1 MPALGVRLQFHIV
14 EPGYGEI
21 LLDRPPA
28 HPIGLQEVDRLVA
41 ILDRL
46 ENDEALKVVC
56 VRSTGPM
63 FCAGADIAMMERQGR
78 ETDGPERL
86 ADFAHCFQDALRR
99 LRALPACT
107 VAEISGTAT
116 GGGLELALS
125 CDIRVVGGAA
135 RLGVP
140 EILLGLIPAAGG
152 TQLIAE
158 IAGKSVA
165 SRMVLTGELIDGR
178 EAHRLNLVH
187 YLADDVQATCRT
199 LCRQIAEHSREAIA
213 AAKRCIALAPSQE
226 GYAAEIDATLSLHRS
241 DKTKELV
248 RSFIGNRR
256 RRNEATVKQT
266 KG

>member
-1 MPALGVRLQFHIV
+1 LEFHII

-28 HPIGLQEVDRLVA
+28 HPIGLQEVEQLVA

-46 ENDEALKVVC
+46 EDDGSLKVVC

-78 ETDGPERL
+78 QSDGPQRL
-86 ADFAHCFQDALRR
+86 ADFARRFQDALRR

-107 VAEISGTAT
+107 IAEISGTAT

-125 CDIRVVGGAA
+125 CDIRVVGRAV

-187 YLADDVQATCRT
+187 YLADDAQATCSA
-199 LCRQIAEHSREAIA
+199 LCRQIAERPREAIA
-213 AAKRCIALAPSQE
+213 AAKRCIALAPSEE
-226 GYAAEIDATLSLHRS
+226 GYAAEIDATLLLHRS

-248 RSFIGNRR
+248 RSFIDSRR
-256 RRNEATVKQT
+256 RRNDEARNQA